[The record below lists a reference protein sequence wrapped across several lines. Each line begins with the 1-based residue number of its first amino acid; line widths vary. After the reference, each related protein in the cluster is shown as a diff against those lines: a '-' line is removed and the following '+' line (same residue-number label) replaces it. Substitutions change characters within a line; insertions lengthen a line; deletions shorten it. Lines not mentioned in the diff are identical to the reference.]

1 MHGNQRG
8 RAMGYPTANLDPAC
22 EGFVPADGVYAARV
36 LHDGTVYPAAVS
48 VGNNPTFEGV
58 PAKQIE
64 AHLLDVDI
72 DLYGD
77 RISVLFVSYV
87 RGMVKFSSMDEP
99 RRADAAGRP
108 RHPAAARTARAGLT
122 C

>member
-1 MHGNQRG
+1 
-8 RAMGYPTANLDPAC
+8 
-22 EGFVPADGVYAARV
+22 
-36 LHDGTVYPAAVS
+36 
-48 VGNNPTFEGV
+48 V

-87 RGMVKFSSMDEP
+87 RGMVKFSSMDEL
-99 RRADAAGRP
+99 AAQMRQDDLDIRLLLGL
-108 RHPAAARTARAGLT
+108 PAPV
-122 C
+122 